1 MSYDDIHI
9 GNHVFSKAGNRV
21 FLKDKVRGEH
31 CHIIGGT
38 GTGKSKLLENMIRQ
52 DIKNGKGLCLIDP
65 HGSLF
70 DSVLKWVV
78 ANGFDHRL
86 VVVDPNVK
94 GWSVGL
100 NFLEYDQSLFDAG
113 QHVENVISDIGKARD
128 ENLFATAQLVIWL
141 RNFLMLAIQSGLTL
155 NEVYYLLKEQNCRL
169 RRALTERISDDKS
182 LKRQLNQAWDEYD
195 NAPVKTRSEIMKL
208 PVWSRIQTFL
218 ATKTMRQ
225 IMSQK
230 ETTVDFY
237 KAMEKGQIVLI
248 NLHGSLSEN
257 EKTLLGMI
265 VIDKLFQ
272 AAVKRKPDSGKMF
285 YVYIDEFGR
294 FVSERIARALEELR
308 KRRVPFILAHQELE
322 QLKDETRDDGKRM
335 LASVMSNTKVKIA
348 FRISRSDAE
357 AMALEMFGGFISGN
371 EIKHE
376 QKVTS
381 FWPHKTTATSRG
393 FGKSMSEGDAQA
405 IISGIGQAS
414 SQMSGRVYVPG
425 TGFLETDGLQSF
437 GVNSGFGS
445 SQMSGSSRG
454 TMSSYSTSE
463 IEMEFPFYDLQ
474 PFEQIVSTT
483 FYSVEEIKER
493 YIQFLQNQK
502 ERFFHLRILGE
513 TDRPPIALMTPTVH
527 DISVLP
533 SVLKK
538 AKLKSIKRNSKSVEQ
553 IEKLSEARRSELLKL
568 QSEED
573 DQAEIQDD
581 LDDDRWQ

>member
-1 MSYDDIHI
+1 MSYEEIHI
-9 GNHVFSKAGNRV
+9 GNHAFSKAGNNV

-70 DSVLKWVV
+70 DSVLRWVV
-78 ANGFDHRL
+78 AHGFEHRL
-86 VVVDPNVK
+86 VVVDPNEK

-100 NFLEYDQSLFDAG
+100 NFLEYDRNLFDAG
-113 QHVENVISDIGKARD
+113 QHVENVIYDLGKARD
-128 ENLFATAQLVIWL
+128 EDLFATAQVVIWL
-141 RNFLMLAIQSGLTL
+141 RNFLMLATYSGLTL
-155 NEVYYLLKEQNCRL
+155 DEVYYLLNEKNSRL
-169 RRALTERISDDKS
+169 RQVLTEHISDDES
-182 LKRQLNQAWDEYD
+182 LKRQLSQAWEEYD
-195 NAPVKTRSEIMKL
+195 NAPAKTRSEIMKL

-237 KAMEKGQIVLI
+237 KAMEKGQIVLV

-257 EKTLLGMI
+257 EKNLLGTI

-272 AAVKRKPDSGKMF
+272 AAVKRKPDTGKMF

-322 QLKDETRDDGKRM
+322 QLKDETRVDGKRL

-357 AMALEMFGGFISGN
+357 AMALEMFGGFITGN

-381 FWPHKTTATSRG
+381 FWPHKTTAKSRG
-393 FGKSMSEGDAQA
+393 FGKAMSQGDAEA
-405 IISGIGQAS
+405 IINTIGQAS
-414 SQMSGRVYVPG
+414 SHMSGTVYVPG
-425 TGFLETDGLQSF
+425 SGFLDTDVIQSHADSF
-437 GVNSGFGS
+437 GLGS
-445 SQMSGSSRG
+445 SSLSGSSRSS
-454 TMSSYSTSE
+454 MSSYSTNE
-463 IEMEFPFYDLQ
+463 IEMEFPFYDLE
-474 PFEQIVSTT
+474 PFDQIVSTT
-483 FYSVEEIKER
+483 FYSIEEIKER

-502 ERFFHLRILGE
+502 ERFFHIRILGE

-527 DISVLP
+527 DITILP
-533 SVLKK
+533 SVLNKV
-538 AKLKSIKRNSKSVEQ
+538 KLKSIKNNSKSIEQ
-553 IEKLSEARRSELLKL
+553 IEELSETRLKELVKL
-568 QSEED
+568 QSEENGQD
-573 DQAEIQDD
+573 EIQDD

>member
-1 MSYDDIHI
+1 MSFDEIHI
-9 GNHVFSKAGNRV
+9 GNHAFSKAGNKV

-70 DSVLKWVV
+70 DSVLKWIV
-78 ANGFDHRL
+78 AHGFDHRL
-86 VVVDPNVK
+86 VVVDPNEK

-100 NFLEYDQSLFDAG
+100 NFLEYDQDLFDAG
-113 QHVENVISDIGKARD
+113 QQVENVIYDIGKARD
-128 ENLFATAQLVIWL
+128 EDIFATAQVVIWL
-141 RNFLMLAIQSGLTL
+141 RNFLMLATHSGMTL
-155 NEVYYLLKEQNCRL
+155 DEVYYLIDEKNSRL
-169 RRALTERISDDKS
+169 RRILTERISNDKS
-182 LKRQLNQAWDEYD
+182 LVRLLNQAWNEYD
-195 NAPVKTRSEIMKL
+195 TAPARTRTDIMRL
-208 PVWSRIQTFL
+208 PVLSRIQTFL
-218 ATKTMRQ
+218 ATRTMRQ
-225 IMSQK
+225 IIGQK

-237 KAMEKGQIVLI
+237 KAMEKGQIVLV

-272 AAVKRKPDSGKMF
+272 AAVKRKPDRGKMF
-285 YVYIDEFGR
+285 YVYVDEFGR

-322 QLKDETRDDGKRM
+322 QLKDETRVDGKRL
-335 LASVMSNTKVKIA
+335 LAAVMSNTKVKIA

-393 FGKSMSEGDAQA
+393 FGKAMSEGDAQA
-405 IISGIGQAS
+405 IISGIGHAS

-425 TGFLETDGLQSF
+425 TGFMESDGLQSY
-437 GVNSGFGS
+437 GDSIGFGS

-463 IEMEFPFYDLQ
+463 IEMEFPFYDLE

-502 ERFFHLRILGE
+502 ERFFHIRILGE

-533 SVLKK
+533 SVLKRV
-538 AKLKSIKRNSKSVEQ
+538 KLKSIKNNSKSVEQ
-553 IEKLSEARRSELLKL
+553 IEELSDTRRRELLQL

-573 DQAEIQDD
+573 DQDEIQDN
-581 LDDDRWQ
+581 LEDDRWQ